1 MEMSEVKPGKVFE
14 PELIIPLD
22 AVVTTLNG
30 QEGWEQIK
38 LREPNFA
45 EVADFYRESRKNG
58 EHEAMGML
66 ISVISGV
73 NLMAVKKLPIRKF
86 REAQAYL
93 LDFLNYFP
101 PSTGGRTSSPT

>member
-1 MEMSEVKPGKVFE
+1 MEREFEEVLTI
-14 PELIIPLD
+14 ELD
-22 AVVTTLNG
+22 EAVSTLNG
-30 QEGWEQIK
+30 KESWERIT

-45 EVADFYRESRKNG
+45 EVSDFYRESRKAN
-58 EHEAMGML
+58 EHDAMAGL
-66 ISVISGV
+66 IAVISGV

-101 PSTGGRTSSPT
+101 KSDDGKTP

>member
-1 MEMSEVKPGKVFE
+1 MEQQFE
-14 PELIIPLD
+14 EELTIKLDD
-22 AVVTTLNG
+22 AVSTLNG
-30 QEGWEQIK
+30 KESWERIT

-45 EVADFYRESRKNG
+45 EVSDFYRESRKTN
-58 EHEAMGML
+58 EHDAMAVL

-93 LDFLNYFP
+93 LGFLNYFP
-101 PSTGGRTSSPT
+101 TLENGKTE

>member
-1 MEMSEVKPGKVFE
+1 MEMPEVKPGKILE
-14 PELIIPLD
+14 PELIIQLD
-22 AVVTTLNG
+22 AMVTTLNG
-30 QEGWEQIK
+30 QEGWDQIK

-45 EVADFYRESRKNG
+45 EVSDFYQESRNSG
-58 EHEAMGML
+58 EHDAMGAL

-101 PSTGGRTSSPT
+101 PSTGGKTSSPT